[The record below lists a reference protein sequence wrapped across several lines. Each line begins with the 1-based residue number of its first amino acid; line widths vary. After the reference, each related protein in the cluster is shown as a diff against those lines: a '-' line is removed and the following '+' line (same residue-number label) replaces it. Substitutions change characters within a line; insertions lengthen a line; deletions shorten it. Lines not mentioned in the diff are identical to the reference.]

1 LDNNILTIIKM
12 RVEITESDRKDKK
25 MKAIFYDGDK
35 KIKTTHFGAK
45 NPKIGT
51 YIEHKDKSIKFAWI
65 ARHEVRGDFKDFMT
79 PSSLSYHILWNKP
92 TLQASI
98 KDYKNKFNLD

>member
-1 LDNNILTIIKM
+1 M

-25 MKAIFYDGDK
+25 MKAVFYDGDK

-45 NPKIGT
+45 GMSDYTI
-51 YIEHKDKSIKFAWI
+51 HKDIERKQRYLD
-65 ARHEVRGDFKDFMT
+65 RHKKNEDWNDYQSAG
-79 PSSLSYHILWNKP
+79 SLAFHILWSKP

-98 KDYKNKFNLD
+98 KDYKKKFNLD